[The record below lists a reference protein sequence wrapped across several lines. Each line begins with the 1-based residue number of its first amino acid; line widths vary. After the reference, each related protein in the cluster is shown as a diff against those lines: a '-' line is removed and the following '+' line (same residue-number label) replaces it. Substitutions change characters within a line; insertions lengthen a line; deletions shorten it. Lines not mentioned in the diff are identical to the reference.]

1 MVHSGTC
8 RLPNAKADPRPQ
20 IGTARIHE
28 VRDAFEHQER
38 TTVLLL
44 FFRKKRWL

>member
-8 RLPNAKADPRPQ
+8 RLPNAKADRRRQ
-20 IGTARIHE
+20 IGPARIHK
-28 VRDAFEHQER
+28 VKDGFEHQDR
-38 TTVLLL
+38 TTVFLL